1 MKPERR
7 LIMNPSQTVRAGA
20 VCALAASVIL
30 VVMAIVGLPA
40 GEGMAI
46 VGQPGLPDNYVT
58 VLSPYA
64 NTLQA
69 VMALDNIFLIA
80 YTGAFIGAAALV
92 WGRAR
97 LLGVIGL
104 GFALLLALL
113 DISENAVTVN
123 IARAVETGVPIAVG
137 EITLLGL
144 LEQIKYAVGTLAVAY
159 FAIALLIAQPASRGL
174 TWVVA
179 GIFLLFPVV
188 NAVTVVNPGAKTL
201 IILWMLLM
209 LLASAVLLWKSSHD
223 E

>member
-1 MKPERR
+1 
-7 LIMNPSQTVRAGA
+7 MNLSQTVRAGA
-20 VCALAASVIL
+20 FCALAASVIL

-40 GEGMAI
+40 GEGMVI

-58 VLSPYA
+58 ILSPYA
-64 NTLQA
+64 DTLQA

-104 GFALLLALL
+104 GFSLLLALL

-123 IARAVETGVPIAVG
+123 IARSVETGVPVAVG

-144 LEQIKYAVGTLAVAY
+144 LEQIKYAVATVAVVY
-159 FAIALLIAQPASRGL
+159 FAIALLIAQPASRAL
-174 TWVVA
+174 TWVTAVL
-179 GIFLLFPVV
+179 FLLFPVV

-201 IILWMLLM
+201 LILWMLLM
-209 LLASAVLLWKSSHD
+209 LLASAVLLWRSAQED
-223 E
+223 

>member
-1 MKPERR
+1 
-7 LIMNPSQTVRAGA
+7 MNASQTVRAGA

-144 LEQIKYAVGTLAVAY
+144 LEQIKYAAGTLAVAY

-201 IILWMLLM
+201 LILWILLM

>member
-1 MKPERR
+1 
-7 LIMNPSQTVRAGA
+7 MNSSQTVRAGA
-20 VCALAASVIL
+20 FCALAASVIL

-46 VGQPGLPDNYVT
+46 VGQPGLPDSYVT
-58 VLSPYA
+58 IISPYA
-64 NTLQA
+64 DTLQA

-97 LLGVIGL
+97 LLGVIGI
-104 GFALLLALL
+104 GFSLLLALL

-123 IARAVETGVPIAVG
+123 IARAVETGVPVAVG

-144 LEQIKYAVGTLAVAY
+144 LEQIKYASASVAVVY
-159 FAIALLIAQPASRGL
+159 FAIALLITQPASRAL

-179 GIFLLFPVV
+179 VLFLLFPVV
-188 NAVTVVNPGAKTL
+188 NAVIVVNPDAKTL
-201 IILWMLLM
+201 LILWMLLM
-209 LLASAVLLWKSSHD
+209 LLASAVLLWRSAQED
-223 E
+223 

>member
-1 MKPERR
+1 
-7 LIMNPSQTVRAGA
+7 
-20 VCALAASVIL
+20 
-30 VVMAIVGLPA
+30 MAIVGLPA
-40 GEGMAI
+40 GESIAI

-58 VLSPYA
+58 FLSPYA
-64 NTLQA
+64 DTLQV

-92 WGRAR
+92 WRRAR

-123 IARAVETGVPIAVG
+123 IARAVETGVPVALG

-144 LEQIKYAVGTLAVAY
+144 LEQIKYAAATLAVVY
-159 FAIALLIAQPASRGL
+159 LAIALLIAQPASRGM
-174 TWVVA
+174 TWVTAVV
-179 GIFLLFPVV
+179 FLLFPVV

-201 IILWMLLM
+201 LILWMLLM
-209 LLASAVLLWKSSHD
+209 LLASAVLLWRSSQD
-223 E
+223 K

>member
-1 MKPERR
+1 M
-7 LIMNPSQTVRAGA
+7 
-20 VCALAASVIL
+20 
-30 VVMAIVGLPA
+30 
-40 GEGMAI
+40 
-46 VGQPGLPDNYVT
+46 
-58 VLSPYA
+58 
-64 NTLQA
+64 
-69 VMALDNIFLIA
+69 
-80 YTGAFIGAAALV
+80 
-92 WGRAR
+92 
-97 LLGVIGL
+97 
-104 GFALLLALL
+104 
-113 DISENAVTVN
+113 N

>member
-1 MKPERR
+1 
-7 LIMNPSQTVRAGA
+7 MNLSHTVRAGA
-20 VCALAASVIL
+20 FCALAASVIL

-40 GEGMAI
+40 GEAMAI

-58 VLSPYA
+58 ILSPYA
-64 NTLQA
+64 DTLQA

-104 GFALLLALL
+104 GFSLLLALL

-123 IARAVETGVPIAVG
+123 IARAVETGVPVAVG

-144 LEQIKYAVGTLAVAY
+144 LEQIKYAAASVAVVY
-159 FAIALLIAQPASRGL
+159 FAIALLIAQPASRAL

-179 GIFLLFPVV
+179 ALFLLFPVV

-201 IILWMLLM
+201 LILWMLLM
-209 LLASAVLLWKSSHD
+209 LLASAVLLWRSAQED
-223 E
+223 

>member
-1 MKPERR
+1 
-7 LIMNPSQTVRAGA
+7 MNASQTVRAGA
-20 VCALAASVIL
+20 VCALAACVIL
-30 VVMAIVGLPA
+30 VVMAIVSLPA
-40 GEGMAI
+40 GESMAI

-58 VLSPYA
+58 ILSPYA
-64 NTLQA
+64 DTLQV

-92 WGRAR
+92 WRRAR

-123 IARAVETGVPIAVG
+123 IARAVETGVPVALG

-144 LEQIKYAVGTLAVAY
+144 LEQIKYAAATLAVAY
-159 FAIALLIAQPASRGL
+159 LAIALLIAQPASRGL
-174 TWVVA
+174 TWLTGVV
-179 GIFLLFPVV
+179 FLLFPVV

-201 IILWMLLM
+201 LILWMLLM
-209 LLASAVLLWKSSHD
+209 LLASAVLLWKSSQD
-223 E
+223 M

>member
-1 MKPERR
+1 
-7 LIMNPSQTVRAGA
+7 MNASQTVRAGA

-40 GEGMAI
+40 SESMAI
-46 VGQPGLPDNYVT
+46 MGQPGLPDNYVT
-58 VLSPYA
+58 ILSPYA
-64 NTLQA
+64 DTLQA

-92 WGRAR
+92 WRRAR
-97 LLGVIGL
+97 LLGIIGL

-123 IARAVETGVPIAVG
+123 IARAAETGVPVAVG

-144 LEQIKYAVGTLAVAY
+144 LEQIKYASGTLAVAY
-159 FAIALLIAQPASRGL
+159 FAMALLIAQPASRGL
-174 TWVVA
+174 TLGVA
-179 GIFLLFPVV
+179 VIFLLFPVV
-188 NAVTVVNPGAKTL
+188 NAITVVNPAAKTL
-201 IILWMLLM
+201 LILWMLLM
-209 LLASAVLLWKSSHD
+209 LLASAVLLWKSAQD

>member
-1 MKPERR
+1 
-7 LIMNPSQTVRAGA
+7 MNASQTVRAGA

-123 IARAVETGVPIAVG
+123 IARAVGTGVPIAVG

-144 LEQIKYAVGTLAVAY
+144 LEQIKYAAGTLAVAY

-201 IILWMLLM
+201 LILWMLLM

>member
-1 MKPERR
+1 
-7 LIMNPSQTVRAGA
+7 MNASQTVRAGA

-40 GEGMAI
+40 SESMAI
-46 VGQPGLPDNYVT
+46 MGQPGLPDNYVT
-58 VLSPYA
+58 ILSPYA
-64 NTLQA
+64 DTLQA

-92 WGRAR
+92 WRRAR
-97 LLGVIGL
+97 LLGIIGL

-123 IARAVETGVPIAVG
+123 IARAAETGVPVAVG

-144 LEQIKYAVGTLAVAY
+144 LEQIKYASGTLAVAY
-159 FAIALLIAQPASRGL
+159 FAMALLIAQPASRGL
-174 TWVVA
+174 TLGVA
-179 GIFLLFPVV
+179 VIFLLFPVV
-188 NAVTVVNPGAKTL
+188 NAITVVNPAAKTL
-201 IILWMLLM
+201 LIVWMLLM
-209 LLASAVLLWKSSHD
+209 LLASAVLLWKSAQD

>member
-1 MKPERR
+1 
-7 LIMNPSQTVRAGA
+7 MNASQTVRAGA
-20 VCALAASVIL
+20 VCALAACVIL

-40 GEGMAI
+40 GESMAI

-58 VLSPYA
+58 ILSPYA
-64 NTLQA
+64 DTLQV

-92 WGRAR
+92 WRRAR

-123 IARAVETGVPIAVG
+123 IARAVETGVPVALG

-144 LEQIKYAVGTLAVAY
+144 LEQIKYAAATLAVAY
-159 FAIALLIAQPASRGL
+159 LAIALLIAQPASRGL
-174 TWVVA
+174 TWLTGVV
-179 GIFLLFPVV
+179 FLLFPVV

-201 IILWMLLM
+201 LILWMLLM
-209 LLASAVLLWKSSHD
+209 LLASAVLLWKSSQD
-223 E
+223 M

>member
-1 MKPERR
+1 
-7 LIMNPSQTVRAGA
+7 MNASQTVRAGA
-20 VCALAASVIL
+20 VCALAASAML

-46 VGQPGLPDNYVT
+46 VGQPGLPDNHMT
-58 VLSPYA
+58 ILSPYA
-64 NTLQA
+64 DTLQV

-92 WGRAR
+92 WRRAR

-123 IARAVETGVPIAVG
+123 IARAVETGVPVALG

-144 LEQIKYAVGTLAVAY
+144 LEQIKYAAATLAVVY
-159 FAIALLIAQPASRGL
+159 LAIALLIAQPASRGM
-174 TWVVA
+174 TWVTAVV
-179 GIFLLFPVV
+179 FLLFPVV

-201 IILWMLLM
+201 LILWMLLM
-209 LLASAVLLWKSSHD
+209 LLASAVLLWRSSQD
-223 E
+223 K

>member
-1 MKPERR
+1 
-7 LIMNPSQTVRAGA
+7 MNPSQTVRAGA

>member
-1 MKPERR
+1 
-7 LIMNPSQTVRAGA
+7 MNASQTVRAGA
-20 VCALAASVIL
+20 VCALAASAML

-46 VGQPGLPDNYVT
+46 VGQPGLPDNHMT
-58 VLSPYA
+58 ILSPYA
-64 NTLQA
+64 DTLQV

-92 WGRAR
+92 WRRAR

-123 IARAVETGVPIAVG
+123 IARAVETGVPVALG

-144 LEQIKYAVGTLAVAY
+144 LEQIKYAAATLAVVY
-159 FAIALLIAQPASRGL
+159 LAIALLIAQPASRGM
-174 TWVVA
+174 TWVTAVV
-179 GIFLLFPVV
+179 FLLFPVV

-201 IILWMLLM
+201 LIRWMLLM
-209 LLASAVLLWKSSHD
+209 LLASAVLLWRSSQD
-223 E
+223 K

>member
-1 MKPERR
+1 
-7 LIMNPSQTVRAGA
+7 MNASQTVRAGA
-20 VCALAASVIL
+20 VCALAASGIL

-80 YTGAFIGAAALV
+80 YTGAFIGAEALV

-144 LEQIKYAVGTLAVAY
+144 LEQIKYAAGTLAVVY

-201 IILWMLLM
+201 LILWMLLM

>member
-1 MKPERR
+1 
-7 LIMNPSQTVRAGA
+7 MNASQTVRAGA
-20 VCALAASVIL
+20 VCALAASGIL

-123 IARAVETGVPIAVG
+123 IARAIETGVPIAVG

-144 LEQIKYAVGTLAVAY
+144 LEQIKYAAGTLAVVY

-201 IILWMLLM
+201 LILWMLLM